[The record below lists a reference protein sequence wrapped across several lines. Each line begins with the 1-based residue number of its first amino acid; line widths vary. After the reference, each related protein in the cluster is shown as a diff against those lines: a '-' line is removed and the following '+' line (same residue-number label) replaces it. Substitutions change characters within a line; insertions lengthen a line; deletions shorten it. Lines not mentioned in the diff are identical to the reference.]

1 MRFKNREH
9 AGQLLAE
16 KLLPYAHLDPIILAL
31 PRGGVPIAYTIAHRL
46 KASLDIVL
54 VKKIQSPES
63 DEFAIGAVS
72 EDEKPILNEAYID
85 EENLDRKKIADTI
98 SKRIK
103 EIRSRSILY
112 REKLPALSLIG
123 RTVIVVD
130 DGLATGASMIAALEW
145 LRTKKIKRLIAA
157 VPISSEEGAEK
168 VKAIADEFISLIT
181 PENMWAV
188 GYWYEDFSQVSDSE
202 VIKYLEKR
210 HEASKVYIPNKNVSD
225 EIVEVAKTFKNVGDL
240 DKYIEEMANHRIVM
254 LGESSHGT
262 EEYYSLRREI
272 SQRLMRDYGFNFI
285 AVEGDWPD
293 CYKLNEYVYSE
304 DKASSRDVVR
314 SSFHRWP
321 TWMWANEEIPSLIE
335 WMKENEVG
343 AFYGLDVYSLF
354 ESLDATKQYLKKLDP
369 ALANSLQTNYSCFD
383 AFRNNEIKYAEHL
396 VKLPRGCQQ
405 EVISNLRELL
415 RLRVEDTKL
424 TKNELFSIKQNAR
437 VIEKA
442 EKYYRTML
450 SGRADSWNIRDTHML
465 ETLEQLLNFHGASSK
480 AIVWAHNTHIGDYH
494 ATDMLQDGYINLG
507 GIARERFG
515 IENVYLLGFGSHH
528 GEVTAGKSW
537 GAKVQTMQLPNAK
550 PGSYEDYF
558 HQACLNLKTNSLFV
572 PLNKL
577 ESNSSL
583 YQKLGHRA
591 VGVVYDPLHERHGSN
606 YVPTKLAN
614 RYDGFIFV
622 DETHALKPIPSTIV
636 YGEFPETYPSGQ

>member
-16 KLLPYAHLDPIILAL
+16 KLLPYAHLDPIILAM
-31 PRGGVPIAYTIAHRL
+31 PRGGVPIAYTIATRL

-54 VKKIQSPES
+54 VKKIQAPGSE
-63 DEFAIGAVS
+63 EFAIGAVA
-72 EDEKPILNEAYID
+72 EDEKPILNDAYID
-85 EENLDRKKIADTI
+85 EENLDRTKIAETI

-130 DGLATGASMIAALEW
+130 DGLATGASMVAALEW

-157 VPISSEEGAEK
+157 VPISSSEGAEK

-202 VIKYLEKR
+202 VVKYLEKR
-210 HEASKVYIPNKNVSD
+210 HETAKPSIPTKNLTD
-225 EIVEVAKTFKNVGDL
+225 EIVELAKPFKSSGEL
-240 DKYIEEMANHRIVM
+240 DQYINEIAKHRVVM
-254 LGESSHGT
+254 LGEATHGT
-262 EEYYSLRREI
+262 KEYYELRKEI
-272 SQRLMRDYGFNFI
+272 SQRLIQDHGFDFI

-293 CYKLNEYVYSE
+293 CYKLNEYIYSDE
-304 DKASSRDVVR
+304 KTNPREVVH

-321 TWMWANEEIPSLIE
+321 TWMWANEEVPSLIE
-335 WMKENEVG
+335 WMKKNDLG

-354 ESLDATKQYLKKLDP
+354 ESLDATKKYLKKIDP
-369 ALANSLQTNYSCFD
+369 ALANLLQTNYACFD
-383 AFRNNEIKYAEHL
+383 AYRGNEIKYAESL
-396 VKLPRGCQQ
+396 MKLPRGCQQ

-415 RLRVEDTKL
+415 RLRLEDTKL
-424 TKNELFSIKQNAR
+424 TENELFSIKQNAR

-465 ETLEQLLNFHGASSK
+465 ETLENLLHFHGPNSK

-494 ATDMLQDGYINLG
+494 ATDMLDDGYINLG
-507 GIARERFG
+507 GLTRERFG

-528 GEVTAGKSW
+528 GEVTAGKAW
-537 GAKVQTMQLPNAK
+537 GAEVQKMQLPNAK

-558 HQACLNLKTNSLFV
+558 HQAAMNLKATSLFL

-606 YVPTKLAN
+606 YVPTKLAG

-636 YGEFPETYPSGQ
+636 YGEIPETYPAGQ